1 MHFEWERSLL
11 GERLSNILY
20 RSIGFMR
27 LLKEHNY
34 TRRNCCTYEG
44 FYDLYLQTHPR
55 LSSTDYGRLNMY
67 PVNYAFRFSGPATAL
82 TANFS

>member
-1 MHFEWERSLL
+1 MHFEWERPLL

-34 TRRNCCTYEG
+34 TRRGCCTYEG
-44 FYDLYLQTHPR
+44 FYDPYLQTHLTAVFHR
-55 LSSTDYGRLNMY
+55 LRTGKNA
-67 PVNYAFRFSGPATAL
+67 PVNYAFRFSGPVTAL